1 MVNIVRIIEWFIDFQ
16 NKELWNKM
24 NWTMTHNLQQQS
36 DLEANHQIIKR
47 QIEDNLENGEEYV
60 GLTKTS
66 YHNLMLDRWV
76 LRMKERLIGHMSFLP
91 QGVVWHKYGLG
102 VFKEG
107 TFIDDDF
114 HIKRCS

>member
-1 MVNIVRIIEWFIDFQ
+1 
-16 NKELWNKM
+16 
-24 NWTMTHNLQQQS
+24 
-36 DLEANHQIIKR
+36 
-47 QIEDNLENGEEYV
+47 
-60 GLTKTS
+60 
-66 YHNLMLDRWV
+66 LMLDRWV